1 MVCECVKCNGLE
13 GRLEGAAMYAE
24 IQRSA
29 IAELEHE
36 NCCLQDKIQRQDVLL
51 SELKETIEVF
61 NQEAL
66 EAVDKCR
73 G

>member
-1 MVCECVKCNGLE
+1 MMSDHYGAKCK
-13 GRLEGAAMYAE
+13 RCSKRDPCCCDMCTAC
-24 IQRSA
+24 

-36 NCCLQDKIQRQDVLL
+36 NCFLQDKIQQQDILL

-61 NQEAL
+61 EQEAL
-66 EAVDKCR
+66 EALNKCR